1 MKLYART
8 LLFFLGVIGFQALV
22 TAGLILGL
30 VSRDNQNDARMELR
44 EESSRVYSAYNSWVR
59 ILWKSAVHLE
69 SDPLLLEMAANGVG
83 PSEQGAF
90 QSEVSAILR
99 DTGIDAFIIKSGN
112 PPWLYSE
119 TLKENTLPIRDFTA
133 LRSEKDHPYV
143 SLRMIDG
150 EIFLTAT
157 LNYSSGIDLFLLKHL
172 NEAFYSHL
180 TETDRSRVLV
190 SADESAIQSVAEGS
204 SFITELLNG
213 SDSDAP
219 YLEFFN
225 YDSGMGHYNISFQNL
240 GTLSGGESPEE
251 IYLLVFLSDAPY
263 RSLQYSIGRI
273 VLFVTGITVLFT
285 LILGLFFSGRITRP
299 VNRLIEAMV
308 SIRSGRYD
316 VKVPVNTLGE
326 VKDLLEGFNEMA
338 QHLKLDRETMDA
350 NIREITFL
358 KDYNETIIQS
368 LLAGIIIV
376 DTNLNIEKV
385 NGFFIKNFPRDSTEL
400 QGRNLEEL
408 NLSLLDDSVLE
419 TAREITRGKR
429 GEWSGIKREKDKVW
443 EIKLYTLRQIAGHE
457 PGRCVIELNDIT
469 RKVELEEKILQAE
482 KLSSLSFLTAGIAH
496 EINNPLSSIL
506 SNVQN
511 LQSGIVPEEDK
522 ISLNWIEQE
531 TQRIA
536 RIVREL
542 LDFSRETRSGES
554 STDVNE
560 CLEDVLRLARY
571 GREPDTGLSII
582 MKGAENLPGAGISS
596 DELKQVLLNLVQ
608 NAIHAVGNR
617 GTVTVTTSLK
627 NNNII
632 ITVEDDGVGISPDV
646 LGQIFDPFFTTKT
659 NGEGTGLGLS
669 IVYGIMG
676 KNKGHIDVKSREG
689 SGTVVTLSL
698 PAGVIPSDE

>member
-8 LLFFLGVIGFQALV
+8 LLFFLGVIVFQALV

-30 VSRDNQNDARMELR
+30 VSRDNQNDARIELR
-44 EESSRVYSAYNSWVR
+44 EESSRVYTAYNAWVR

-69 SDPLLLEMAANGVG
+69 SDSVLEEMAADGVRYQERM
-83 PSEQGAF
+83 PF
-90 QSEVSAILR
+90 QTEVSRILR
-99 DTGIDAFIIKSGN
+99 DTGIDAFIIKSGKSA
-112 PPWLYSE
+112 WIYSE
-119 TLKENTLPIRDFTA
+119 VLKENTLSIRDFSN
-133 LRSEKDHPYV
+133 LDSEKGHPYV
-143 SLRMIDG
+143 SLRKIDG

-157 LNYSSGIDLFLLKHL
+157 LNYPSGIELFLLKHL

-180 TETDRSRVLV
+180 TETDRSLVLV
-190 SADESAIQSVAEGS
+190 SGDEAAIGNVAES
-204 SFITELLNG
+204 SDFITELLES
-213 SDSDAP
+213 SDSNAP

-225 YDSGMGHYNISFQNL
+225 DDSGKGHYNISFQNL
-240 GTLSGGESPEE
+240 GPLSGGKPGEVL
-251 IYLLVFLSDAPY
+251 YLLVFLSDTPY

-273 VLFVTGITVLFT
+273 VLLVTGITVLFT
-285 LILGLFFSGRITRP
+285 LILGLFFSSRITRP

-308 SIRSGRYD
+308 SIRSGKYD

-326 VKDLLEGFNEMA
+326 VRDLLEGFNEMA
-338 QHLKLDRETMDA
+338 RHLNHDRLTMDA

-376 DTNLNIEKV
+376 DTNLVIEKV
-385 NGFFIKNFPRDSTEL
+385 NGFFIKNFPQDFTEL
-400 QGRNLEEL
+400 QGRNLKE
-408 NLSLLDDSVLE
+408 LSLPLLDGSVLE
-419 TAREITRGKR
+419 TAREITLGER
-429 GEWSGIKREKDKVW
+429 GEWSGIKREKDNVW
-443 EIKLYTLRQIAGHE
+443 EIKLYTLRQIAGYS
-457 PGRCVIELNDIT
+457 PGRCVLELNNIT

-511 LQSGIVPEEDK
+511 LLSGVVPEEDR

-542 LDFSRETRSGES
+542 LDFSRETIGKES
-554 STDVNE
+554 SADVNE
-560 CLEDVLRLARY
+560 CLEDVLRLTRY
-571 GREPDTGLSII
+571 GRDQD
-582 MKGAENLPGAGISS
+582 AGISITMNGS
-596 DELKQVLLNLVQ
+596 KKLPRAMISPDELKQVLLNLVQ
-608 NAIHAVGNR
+608 NAVHAVGQQGN
-617 GTVTVTTSLK
+617 VAVSTSLK
-627 NNNII
+627 EEQIR
-632 ITVEDDGVGISPDV
+632 ITVEDNGVGISPDV

-689 SGTVVTLSL
+689 SGTIVSLSL
-698 PAGVIPSDE
+698 PAGVVPSDE